1 MERKKRSDKR
11 KCGQKAKRTPNK
23 KGHRREKTPKT
34 GEATQQNM
42 RQGSREND
50 KKRKAKKESKQTF
63 KTKGETDR
71 RQNKPHA
78 WQLRRIEVY
87 LHPEKGALM
96 VEW

>member
-1 MERKKRSDKR
+1 M
-11 KCGQKAKRTPNK
+11 GAKRGQAKENAAKKHSAPLIK
-23 KGHRREKTPKT
+23 KGTCEKKTPKI
-34 GEATQQNM
+34 GEAPNKTW
-42 RQGSREND
+42 GKGAGGND

>member
-1 MERKKRSDKR
+1 M
-11 KCGQKAKRTPNK
+11 
-23 KGHRREKTPKT
+23 REKTQKT
-34 GEATQQNM
+34 GEAPQQNM
-42 RQGSREND
+42 RQGSQRND
-50 KKRKAKKESKQTF
+50 KKRKAKKKSKQTF

>member
-1 MERKKRSDKR
+1 M
-11 KCGQKAKRTPNK
+11 
-23 KGHRREKTPKT
+23 REKTQKKQAKPP
-34 GEATQQNM
+34 QQNM
-42 RQGSREND
+42 RQGSRGND